1 MSSSTDKEVI
11 VTLSQ
16 MGPKSVGVTFIDRRL
31 TLGAEN
37 DRVAIGRTSKSI
49 SKGRVATDVNGLFD
63 CAVMSRNHA
72 VLYTKSGDIFIEDTT
87 SMHGTFVNGADIR
100 GRSPHQLRTG
110 DGVRFGIPIN
120 RGEES
125 FSPVLVTVGIDK
137 QERQLQLPLT
147 FGVPDGSESELEAS
161 DGEENDHNDDFTQ
174 GVANCLQVVDLT
186 SSVNSP
192 QPHSSPNPLAVSDL
206 DLFAVGQVDN
216 IEHGVIAPSP
226 LGGSVISSDGDLD
239 GALFDSSSNDAG
251 DFEEDSNDNVDSDIY
266 SEEVDPSV
274 YDEVDSDYGSDFED
288 PQDEKNHQD
297 TDGAEDVENAENT
310 EPTATVDMATHNW
323 SAPLLHAAAAAAEA
337 PDFTVH
343 PQEEIDRQAIS
354 RKRKAADISEV
365 TTEELE
371 WGAPREQVVR
381 ERPAQDQETVLV
393 PAPVTPVIP
402 MTPVCFVDVPRPSKR
417 LRHFAAGL
425 GYAALG
431 GITAAA
437 VTFGSLA
444 YTAPS
449 F

>member
-16 MGPKSVGVTFIDRRL
+16 MGPKSAGMTLIDRRL
-31 TLGAEN
+31 TLGAED

-72 VLYTKSGDIFIEDTT
+72 VLYTKSGDVFIEDTT
-87 SMHGTFVNGADIR
+87 SMHGTFVNGDDIR

-120 RGEES
+120 RNEDS
-125 FSPVLVTVGIDK
+125 FSPVLVTVGIEK
-137 QERQLQLPLT
+137 QERQLPLT
-147 FGVPDGSESELEAS
+147 FGVPDASESELEAS
-161 DGEENDHNDDFTQ
+161 DAEENDNNDDFTQ
-174 GVANCLQVVDLT
+174 GPANCPQVVDLT
-186 SSVNSP
+186 SPVGSP
-192 QPHSSPNPLAVSDL
+192 QSHSSPNPLPVSDL
-206 DLFAVGQVDN
+206 NFFTVRQVDN
-216 IEHGVIAPSP
+216 IENGIIASSP
-226 LGGSVISSDGDLD
+226 LGGSVLSSDGDLD
-239 GALFDSSSNDAG
+239 DALFDSSNNDAG
-251 DFEEDSNDNVDSDIY
+251 DFDQDTTDNVDSDIY

-288 PQDEKNHQD
+288 PQDTKNPD
-297 TDGAEDVENAENT
+297 TTDGVEDVQPT
-310 EPTATVDMATHNW
+310 EHVEPDFFGWPRPESTANITWPAHIL
-323 SAPLLHAAAAAAEA
+323 PPAAADELE
-337 PDFTVH
+337 FTIY
-343 PQEEIDRQAIS
+343 PQEGIERPGIS
-354 RKRKAADISEV
+354 KKRKAADISEI
-365 TTEELE
+365 TTEELQ
-371 WGAPREQVVR
+371 WGAPPEPVVEQR
-381 ERPAQDQETVLV
+381 HAQDQEIVSV
-393 PAPVTPVIP
+393 AAPV
-402 MTPVCFVDVPRPSKR
+402 TPVCFVDVPRPSKR